1 MGPRTRLNDDR
12 DDRGSRGR
20 DDDRGSR
27 RSRDDDDDR
36 GGRVRGRDDDR
47 GGRGRDR
54 GDDRGGSRRS
64 GYQYSARTRED
75 VQKRAEQGGGDFDR
89 YLKDAVKLFKPSD
102 KENAIRFLPPT
113 WDRATHYGH
122 DIWVHFGVG
131 PDRQTYL
138 CLHKMKGEDCPICEE
153 RQQAVRDGDEKYAK
167 ELEPKRRVLVYL
179 VDRNA
184 EKEGVQAWAM
194 PWTLDRDV
202 CAVSTD
208 RKSGEVLP
216 IDHPDEGYDVLFDK
230 RGAKDRTEYSGVSI
244 DRRDSPLGKS
254 EWLDFAV
261 DHPLPDQ
268 LIFYDYDHIRKA
280 FGGSGGSGPRRDRD
294 DDHDDRRG
302 ARGNERR
309 RDDDDD
315 RRGSD
320 RGRDRDDDK
329 GRDRD
334 AGRGKAPAYSWKEV
348 HEMTGSELDSLVDEL
363 DLDLDPDDFDS
374 DEELADEICKV
385 AGIEEETRGRSRDDD
400 RGGDRGKLGEMRRRR
415 EGGRD

>member
-1 MGPRTRLNDDR
+1 MGTRTRLNDDR
-12 DDRGSRGR
+12 DDDRGGRSRSR
-20 DDDRGSR
+20 DDDRGGS
-27 RSRDDDDDR
+27 RSRDRDDDR
-36 GGRVRGRDDDR
+36 GGRRGRDDDR
-47 GGRGRDR
+47 GGS
-54 GDDRGGSRRS
+54 RGGGRGSF
-64 GYQYSARTRED
+64 QYSSRSRED

-113 WDRATHYGH
+113 WNKATHYGH

-167 ELEPKRRVLVYL
+167 ALEPKRRVLVYL

-194 PWTLDRDV
+194 PWTLDRDI
-202 CAVSTD
+202 CSVSTD

-244 DRRDSPLGKS
+244 DRRDSPLGRS

-261 DHPLPDQ
+261 DHPLPEQ
-268 LIFYDYDHIRKA
+268 LIFYDYDHIKKA
-280 FGGSGGSGPRRDRD
+280 FGGSGGDRGRDRD

-302 ARGNERR
+302 SGRSERGH
-309 RDDDDD
+309 DDDD
-315 RRGSD
+315 RADRH
-320 RGRDRDDDK
+320 RGRDRDDDRS
-329 GRDRD
+329 RDRD
-334 AGRGKAPAYSWKEV
+334 SSRKKDEPEHTWKEV
-348 HEMTGSELDSLVDEL
+348 HDMTGSELDALVEEL

-374 DEELADEICKV
+374 DEELADEICKA
-385 AGIEEETRGRSRDDD
+385 AGIEEDRRRGRDRDDKGD
-400 RGGDRGKLGEMRRRR
+400 DRGKLSEMRRRR

>member
-1 MGPRTRLNDDR
+1 
-12 DDRGSRGR
+12 
-20 DDDRGSR
+20 
-27 RSRDDDDDR
+27 
-36 GGRVRGRDDDR
+36 
-47 GGRGRDR
+47 
-54 GDDRGGSRRS
+54 
-64 GYQYSARTRED
+64 
-75 VQKRAEQGGGDFDR
+75 
-89 YLKDAVKLFKPSD
+89 LKDAVKLFKPSD

-113 WDRATHYGH
+113 WDKATHYGH

-167 ELEPKRRVLVYL
+167 DLEPKRRVLTYL

-194 PWTLDRDV
+194 PWTLDRDI
-202 CAVSTD
+202 CSVSTD

-244 DRRDSPLGKS
+244 DRRDSPLGRS

-261 DHPLPDQ
+261 DHPLPEQ
-268 LIFYDYDHIRKA
+268 LIYYDYDHIKKA
-280 FGGSGGSGPRRDRD
+280 FGGSGGGGPRRDRD
-294 DDHDDRRG
+294 DHDDRRG
-302 ARGNERR
+302 GSRGAERSR
-309 RDDDDD
+309 DDDD
-315 RRGSD
+315 RRGGD
-320 RGRDRDDDK
+320 RGRDRDDDRS
-329 GRDRD
+329 RDRGSSRRKD
-334 AGRGKAPAYSWKEV
+334 EPAHSWKEI
-348 HEMTGSELDSLVDEL
+348 HEMTGSELDALVEEL
-363 DLDLDPDDFDS
+363 DLDLDPDDFNS

-385 AGIEEETRGRSRDDD
+385 AGIEEERPRGRDRDDRDDD
-400 RGGDRGKLGEMRRRR
+400 RSKLSEMRRRR